1 MPDQIYGYEK
11 IMDLSKQ
18 KEINQLKGFRKNLAI
33 AIDNDANLNEVSSDL
48 FGNVPIV
55 GDN

>member
-1 MPDQIYGYEK
+1 
-11 IMDLSKQ
+11 MDLSKQ